1 MDAKV
6 ANAFSL
12 RDENHILMILSQRS
26 AGVVE
31 TVEAEI
37 ALARTRLACGVGLI
51 RFAEQ
56 RIWIQTVGV
65 RDDADCVAACIS
77 VTVSISGHCC
87 RMIGLGVG

>member
-65 RDDADCVAACIS
+65 SDDAEFVAACIS

-87 RMIGLGVG
+87 RVIGLGVG